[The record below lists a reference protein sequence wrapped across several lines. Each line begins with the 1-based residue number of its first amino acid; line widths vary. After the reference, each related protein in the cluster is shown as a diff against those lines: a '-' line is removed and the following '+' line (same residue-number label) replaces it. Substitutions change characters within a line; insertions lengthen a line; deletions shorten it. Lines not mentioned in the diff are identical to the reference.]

1 VSSRSLLEQVLAP
14 PGLTVLFQ
22 PVMEVHGKGFRLSSV
37 ESLVRGPKG
46 SNLEPAEILFDY
58 VRRKRQQV
66 VMDRACVA
74 AACAAA
80 ASLPA
85 SLDFSI
91 NVHAAT
97 LSRDPEFL
105 MFLLDTA
112 QGHALEPS
120 RIMVEIVEHAP
131 EWAGPG
137 LAEALDA
144 LRHIGVR
151 IALDD
156 VGLGQSNFRMILDCR
171 PDVFKIDS
179 YFVKGCHADFYRQA
193 VLESVAML
201 ASRFGSRVVA
211 EGVECREDVDTLA
224 RLGITF
230 FQGHFFSPAL
240 ASPQLADSGLLR
252 KPA

>member
-1 VSSRSLLEQVLAP
+1 MSSPSLLDQVLAP
-14 PGLTVLFQ
+14 RGLTVLFQ
-22 PVMEVHGKGFRLSSV
+22 PVMEIHGMGFRLSSV

-46 SNLEPAEILFDY
+46 STMEPAEILFDY

-66 VMDRACVA
+66 VVDRACVA

-80 ASLPA
+80 ANLPA

-105 MFLLDTA
+105 TFLLDTA
-112 QGHALEPS
+112 KGHALEPS
-120 RIMVEIVEHAP
+120 RITIEIVEHAP
-131 EWAGPG
+131 EWVGPG

-156 VGLGQSNFRMILDCR
+156 VGLGQSNYRMILDCK
-171 PDVFKIDS
+171 PDVFKIDG

-201 ASRFGSRVVA
+201 ASKFGARVVA
-211 EGVECREDVDTLA
+211 EGVEHREDLDALA
-224 RLGITF
+224 RLGITL
-230 FQGHFFSPAL
+230 FQGYFFSPAL
-240 ASPQLADSGLLR
+240 ASAQLVNSGLLR
-252 KPA
+252 VSA

>member
-1 VSSRSLLEQVLAP
+1 MAKTAVADIIIPTEFEKYAIERTAE
-14 PGLTVLFQ
+14 
-22 PVMEVHGKGFRLSSV
+22 LSNF
-37 ESLVRGPKG
+37 GQCG
-46 SNLEPAEILFDY
+46 
-58 VRRKRQQV
+58 
-66 VMDRACVA
+66 
-74 AACAAA
+74 
-80 ASLPA
+80 
-85 SLDFSI
+85 
-91 NVHAAT
+91 
-97 LSRDPEFL
+97 
-105 MFLLDTA
+105 
-112 QGHALEPS
+112 
-120 RIMVEIVEHAP
+120 IVEHAP